1 MFYHHNGR
9 LSFTNGLIIVPDGE
23 VPDGMEKTNLRN
35 SYQMFK
41 DTKSHGIV
49 YFHFLCWLGTFFGLG
64 PLIRKYALTE
74 FYQNLSYETLSETK
88 IHEFESVSDLISEL
102 NFSIKRSTLANMKRK
117 GKKDEKSIQEIE
129 KTRNSVEKPDGFSED
144 ITDGLFKDLE
154 HKKVNI
160 RMLNFKSKMQK
171 Q

>member
-1 MFYHHNGR
+1 MS
-9 LSFTNGLIIVPDGE
+9 L
-23 VPDGMEKTNLRN
+23 
-35 SYQMFK
+35 
-41 DTKSHGIV
+41 
-49 YFHFLCWLGTFFGLG
+49 HFLYSLGTFFGLR

-74 FYQNLSYETLSETK
+74 LYQNLSYETLSGTK
-88 IHEFESVSDLISEL
+88 KHEFESVSDLISEL
-102 NFSIKRSTLANMKRK
+102 NFSIKRSTLANIKRK
-117 GKKDEKSIQEIE
+117 EKKDEKSIEEIE
-129 KTRNSVEKPDGFSED
+129 KTHNFVQKPDGFSED

>member
-1 MFYHHNGR
+1 
-9 LSFTNGLIIVPDGE
+9 
-23 VPDGMEKTNLRN
+23 
-35 SYQMFK
+35 
-41 DTKSHGIV
+41 
-49 YFHFLCWLGTFFGLG
+49 
-64 PLIRKYALTE
+64 
-74 FYQNLSYETLSETK
+74 
-88 IHEFESVSDLISEL
+88 
-102 NFSIKRSTLANMKRK
+102 MKRK

-171 Q
+171 QQRGNQKQKIMNFQISIKNLTK